1 MAKEYRVVH
10 SYKPAKLEEDV
21 NWYLAN
27 GWVLVGGVS
36 VAVNSNTGETVL
48 AQAMI
53 KVEEE

>member
-1 MAKEYRVVH
+1 MAKEYRVVRG
-10 SYKPAKLEEDV
+10 YKPAKLEEDV

-27 GWVLVGGVS
+27 GWNPVGGVAI
-36 VAVNSNTGETVL
+36 AVNSTTGETEF

>member
-1 MAKEYRVVH
+1 MAKEYRVVR
-10 SYKPAKLEEDV
+10 SYKPDKLEEDV

-36 VAVNSNTGETVL
+36 VAINSNTGAPVF
-48 AQAMI
+48 AQAMM

>member
-36 VAVNSNTGETVL
+36 VAVNSNTGETVF
-48 AQAMI
+48 AQAMM